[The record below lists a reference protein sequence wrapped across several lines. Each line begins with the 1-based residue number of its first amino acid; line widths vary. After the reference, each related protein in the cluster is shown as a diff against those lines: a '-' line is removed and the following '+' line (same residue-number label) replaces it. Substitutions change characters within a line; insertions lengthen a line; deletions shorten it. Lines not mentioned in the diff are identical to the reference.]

1 MSKKKKKYYVVWE
14 GKTPG
19 IYDNW
24 TDCQLQ
30 VNGWQ
35 GARFKSFDSSEEAED
50 ALRKGPAPIVR
61 KAYTKGKKMTFSALE
76 MDPLTNTPIYPSEV
90 ILNSIAVDGACS
102 GNPGM
107 MEYRGVYVATG
118 EELFRV
124 GPFWGTN
131 NIGEFLALVHVL
143 AYMDKHKMKLPIYS
157 DSRNAIS
164 WIGKKKCRTKL
175 PENEKTAPV
184 WDLIRRGEK
193 WLKEHRKNWTIIKW
207 ETAQWGEIP
216 ADFGRK

>member
-1 MSKKKKKYYVVWE
+1 MAKKKAKYYVVWA

-30 VNGWQ
+30 VSGWQ
-35 GARFKSFDSSEEAED
+35 GARFKSFDTLKESEEAFE
-50 ALRKGPAPIVR
+50 KGPAPIVKR
-61 KAYTKGKKMTFSALE
+61 PYTNEQKTAAALE
-76 MDPLTNTPIYPSEV
+76 MDPLTHAPIYPSEV
-90 ILNSIAVDGACS
+90 ISNSIAVDGACS

-118 EELFRV
+118 QELFRV

-143 AYMDKHKMKLPIYS
+143 AYMDKHQMKLPIYS

-164 WIGKKKCRTKL
+164 WIAKKKCRTKL
-175 PENEKTAPV
+175 PENEQTAPV

-193 WLKEHRKNWTIIKW
+193 WLKDHRKNWTIIKW